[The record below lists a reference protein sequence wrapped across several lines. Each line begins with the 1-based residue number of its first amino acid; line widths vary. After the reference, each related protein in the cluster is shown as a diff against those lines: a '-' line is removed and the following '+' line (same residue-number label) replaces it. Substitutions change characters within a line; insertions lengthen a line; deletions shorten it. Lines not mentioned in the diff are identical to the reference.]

1 MFTMMQ
7 IIAVAG
13 AACLLMP
20 LTSADGS
27 LPSDWRTGIATNYGG
42 AQDGKVSNTTD
53 HQGVW
58 YCLYA
63 YALYPSDLALQ
74 VLWSNHHA
82 TLLSKATS
90 R

>member
-20 LTSADGS
+20 LTSADDS
-27 LPSDWRTGIATNYGG
+27 LPTDWRTGIATNYGG

-53 HQGVW
+53 HQGV
-58 YCLYA
+58 
-63 YALYPSDLALQ
+63 
-74 VLWSNHHA
+74 
-82 TLLSKATS
+82 
-90 R
+90 